1 MVTMVTRQ
9 HGNNT
14 ASADAPADRNM
25 VTMVTRQHGNMLLR
39 RVSAEDA
46 REKVTKAKAKAI

>member
-46 REKVTKAKAKAI
+46 REK